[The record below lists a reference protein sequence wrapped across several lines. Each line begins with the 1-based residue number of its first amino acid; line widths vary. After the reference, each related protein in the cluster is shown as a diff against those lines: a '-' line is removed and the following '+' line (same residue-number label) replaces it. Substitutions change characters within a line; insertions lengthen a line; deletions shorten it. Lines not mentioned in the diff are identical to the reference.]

1 MLHPFFLV
9 LPGFSFSVLLGLLHL
24 MSFFLA
30 MELDLSF
37 QASEFEK
44 LWCEAEPVPVPSVS
58 ARLSDSSP
66 ERPIDSSPNATT
78 EETKEGERMSLP
90 VSLPLFYLIPRPADD
105 DGVMEQVMR
114 WAREMRGPLNMPYL
128 DDMPVVPS
136 VPPVVPERPEPSK
149 PRPRGPEVP
158 PGVLRKQ
165 TRPLP
170 VSCQCPLVPTVP
182 TRQTAEAQVAE
193 KLMAQEPWSAQLLSW
208 LEPYKSG
215 RRRSRYI
222 FRAKDGHRVSVIL
235 K

>member
-1 MLHPFFLV
+1 
-9 LPGFSFSVLLGLLHL
+9 
-24 MSFFLA
+24 

-105 DGVMEQVMR
+105 DGVKEQVMR
-114 WAREMRGPLNMPYL
+114 WAREMRGPLNIPYL

-136 VPPVVPERPEPSK
+136 IPPVVPERPEPSK

-165 TRPLP
+165 TRPSP
-170 VSCQCPLVPTVP
+170 VSCQCPRVPTVP

-193 KLMAQEPWSAQLLSW
+193 KLMAQGPWSAQLLSW

-222 FRAKDGHRVSVIL
+222 FRAKDGRRVSVIL